1 LASTKLEIE
10 DEEKSLKRFNVIA
23 LLVDQIRY
31 VRNTSAKKPAV
42 ITRLLIILSAPTGAL
57 FSWWQKWEMNSVG
70 ELVGALGLLAGV
82 FISAF
87 AIVFGVRLEMGRRP
101 ASNLKQK
108 QAFLMDE
115 AALTL
120 LSAGLLAGLNAIVC
134 SVVSAVTPQGS
145 VVGRLPTAIVVAISV
160 LVVLY
165 FLMSIRRLHILYIES
180 FPPPWKIRGLVMGI
194 GSDTTYDLRDPAHS
208 TESRRDRSTKTRN
221 T

>member
-1 LASTKLEIE
+1 MR
-10 DEEKSLKRFNVIA
+10 RFNVLA

-31 VRNTSAKKPAV
+31 IRNTSTKKPAI
-42 ITRLLIILSAPTGAL
+42 ITRLIILASAPAAAYL
-57 FSWWQKWEMNSVG
+57 SWWQGWEMSSVG

-101 ASNLKQK
+101 SSGLKQK

-134 SVVSAVTPQGS
+134 SVVSTITPQGS
-145 VVGRLPTAIVVAISV
+145 VVGKIPTAIVVAVSA

-165 FLMSIRRLHILYIES
+165 FLMSVRRLHVLYVES
-180 FPPPWKIRGLVMGI
+180 FPPPWKVQGLMLGIAKDATYGPKDRGPSSLSHGQQH
-194 GSDTTYDLRDPAHS
+194 AH
-208 TESRRDRSTKTRN
+208 KK
-221 T
+221 